1 MPEWRFGAVLGEV
14 YIVPATL
21 RSESGVGG
29 ESGLG
34 SRTSN
39 FRYSFLFLPR
49 DKRQAIQSVYAFARR
64 GDDVVDGDLTP
75 EAAAYQL
82 ALHREALD
90 RCYSQPDQPEG
101 GSGLSGLPQNARAE
115 FRALADSIRRYSI
128 PRQHFDDLIL
138 GFEMDLRGTCYRTFD
153 DLAVYCY
160 RVAATIGLI
169 AIQIFGYRNPRTREY
184 AVKLGTAL
192 QLVNI
197 LRDLHSDARRGR
209 VYLPQ
214 EELERFGVQAEQ
226 LAQGPYSAP
235 FARLMSFQCERA
247 LRYFE
252 SARRLLPPEDRRSM
266 VAAEIMA
273 AIYWRLLQLIRQR
286 GYNVFGERVRLSRSV
301 KLWTA
306 FSVYLGAEWHK

>member
-1 MPEWRFGAVLGEV
+1 MR
-14 YIVPATL
+14 ATL
-21 RSESGVGG
+21 SSASGIEVG
-29 ESGLG
+29 SGLG

-49 DKRQAIQSVYAFARR
+49 DKRRAIQSVYAFARR
-64 GDDVVDGDLTP
+64 GDDLADGDLTP
-75 EAAAYQL
+75 ESAARQL
-82 ALHREALD
+82 AVHRHALD
-90 RCYSQPDQPEG
+90 LCYSQPARAES
-101 GSGLSGLPQNARAE
+101 GSGLSELPENAKAE
-115 FRALADSIRRYSI
+115 FRALADCIHRYSI
-128 PRQHFDDLIL
+128 PRQHFDDLLL

-169 AIQIFGYRNPRTREY
+169 AIQIFGYRNPQTREY

-197 LRDLHSDARRGR
+197 LRDLQSDARRGR

-214 EELERFGVQAEQ
+214 EELERFGVQPEQ
-226 LAQGPYSAP
+226 LAEGRYNAP
-235 FARLMSFQCERA
+235 FADLMSFQCERA
-247 LRYFE
+247 LHYFE

-266 VAAEIMA
+266 IAAEIMA
-273 AIYWRLLQLIRQR
+273 AIYWRLLRLIRQQ
-286 GYNVFGERVRLSRSV
+286 GPNVFGEGVRLSRTA

-306 FSVYLGAEWHK
+306 FSVYVGAEWHK

>member
-1 MPEWRFGAVLGEV
+1 
-14 YIVPATL
+14 
-21 RSESGVGG
+21 
-29 ESGLG
+29 
-34 SRTSN
+34 
-39 FRYSFLFLPR
+39 
-49 DKRQAIQSVYAFARR
+49 VYAFARR
-64 GDDVVDGDLTP
+64 GDDVADGDLAP
-75 EAAAYQL
+75 EVAARQL
-82 ALHREALD
+82 ALHRQALD
-90 RCYSQPDQPEG
+90 HCYSRPGWPEL
-101 GSGLSGLPQNARAE
+101 GSCLSGLPGNAKAE
-115 FRALADSIRRYSI
+115 FRALADCIHRYQI

-153 DLAVYCY
+153 DLSVYCY

-169 AIQIFGYRNPRTREY
+169 AIEIFGYRNPQTREY

-197 LRDLHSDARRGR
+197 LRDLESDARRGR

-214 EELERFGVQAEQ
+214 EELERFGVQPEQ
-226 LAQGPYSAP
+226 LAQGRYSTP
-235 FARLMSFQCERA
+235 FAHLMSFQSERA
-247 LRYFE
+247 LQYFA

-273 AIYWRLLQLIRQR
+273 AIYWRLLRLIRQQ
-286 GYNVFGERVRLSRSV
+286 GYNVFGRRVRLSRTA